1 MSPTS
6 GLPAPERRWAMLSVL
21 LSLALSS
28 LSSAIANIALP
39 SIAHTFS
46 SSDAAAIWVV
56 NGYQLAVT
64 VCLLPVAAL
73 SESLGLKRAYAA
85 GLAIFTLAS
94 LGCALSPTLAVLVS
108 ARILQGFGGAC
119 ISVATVAL
127 VRKIYPANIIGRG
140 FALLAVA
147 VAISGALGPTI
158 AAMILAVAN
167 WPWLFLVNVP
177 FGLLAVLVFLAVAPS
192 DVGVARPFDWTGAIL
207 NALAFGFVI
216 AGVATLGVGGLSVA
230 AGEMTVGVV
239 CFAILVKQ
247 QLRQSAPLLPLDL
260 LRMPVF
266 ALSVGAS
273 ICSYAVQMLSYVS
286 LPFFFETVLHLT
298 PVQTG
303 LLVTPWPF
311 LTAVAA
317 PIAGRLTIRRPAS
330 VIGSIGLAVLAVG
343 LLLMTVLPVA
353 PTYWDIVWRLALC
366 GVGFGLFQTPNNV
379 TMMMAG
385 PLERNGAASG
395 MSAVARYVG
404 MSLGSALAALI
415 FGLGGSHATISCLE
429 TGAGLAVVGA
439 IASST
444 RRYVQNHNSSG

>member
-1 MSPTS
+1 MSPTN
-6 GLPAPERRWAMLSVL
+6 GLPVRERRWAMLSVL

-39 SIAHTFS
+39 SIALTFA
-46 SSDAAAIWVV
+46 SSDAAAVWVV

-94 LGCALSPTLAVLVS
+94 LACALSPTLPVLVC
-108 ARILQGFGGAC
+108 ARIVQGFGGAG

-127 VRKIYPANIIGRG
+127 VRKIYPSSIIGRG
-140 FALLAVA
+140 FALLAIA
-147 VAISGALGPTI
+147 VAMSGALGPTI

-177 FGLLAVLVFLAVAPS
+177 FGVLAVLVFLLVAPA
-192 DVGVARPFDWTGAIL
+192 DVGVARPFDWTGAAL

-216 AGVATLGVGGLSVA
+216 AGVATLGVGGPGIA
-230 AGEMTVGVV
+230 AGEMVVGVA
-239 CFAILVKQ
+239 CFAMLVKH
-247 QLRQSAPLLPLDL
+247 QLRQSTPLLPLDL

-273 ICSYAVQMLSYVS
+273 ICSYAVQMLAFVS
-286 LPFFFETVLHLT
+286 LPFFLETVLHLT
-298 PVQTG
+298 PVRTG

-317 PIAGRLTIRRPAS
+317 PIAGRLMIRYPVTGS
-330 VIGSIGLAVLAVG
+330 VGLAVLAAG
-343 LLLMTVLPVA
+343 LLLMAMLPVA
-353 PTYWDIVWRLALC
+353 PTDWDIVWRLAVC

-379 TMMMAG
+379 TMMTAG
-385 PLERNGAASG
+385 PVERNGAASG
-395 MSAVARYVG
+395 MSAVSRYVG

-415 FGLGGSHATISCLE
+415 LGVGGAHATILCFE
-429 TGAGLAVVGA
+429 TGAGLAAIGA
-439 IASST
+439 VASST
-444 RRYVQNHNSSG
+444 RRYVRNYKDPE